1 VIMTNPISAIAAIGQ
16 LGAVAPTAAT
26 STAAVPSTSGA
37 DFAKVLGSGIDAV
50 QSSQSTA
57 NHLAVQAATGQLT
70 DPATYTIAA
79 TQAQLMTQLMTTIES
94 KSVDAF
100 NQIMGMQA

>member
-1 VIMTNPISAIAAIGQ
+1 MTNPIAAISAIGQ
-16 LGAVAPTAAT
+16 LGAVAPTSSAA
-26 STAAVPSTSGA
+26 SAAVPSTSGA
-37 DFAKVLGSGIDAV
+37 DFAKVLGNGIDAV
-50 QSSQSTA
+50 QGSQA
-57 NHLAVQAATGQLT
+57 NANNLAVQAATGQLT

>member
-1 VIMTNPISAIAAIGQ
+1 MTNPISAIAAIGQ

-79 TQAQLMTQLMTTIES
+79 TQAQLMTTIES

>member
-1 VIMTNPISAIAAIGQ
+1 MTNPIAAISAIGQ
-16 LGAVAPTAAT
+16 LGAAAPTAA
-26 STAAVPSTSGA
+26 SSSAAVPSSSAT
-37 DFAKVLGSGIDAV
+37 DFAKVLGNGIDAV
-50 QSSQSTA
+50 QGSQSSA
-57 NHLAVQAATGQLT
+57 NNLAVQAATGQLT

-94 KSVDAF
+94 KSVEAF